1 MAGTPYWMAPEV
13 WKAIKQQIF
22 FGKKPCSPRHSS
34 IDHLSPNAQIVN
46 QQAYDAKVDIWS
58 MGIMALEMKDGE
70 PPYMG
75 TDPVRV
81 IWLIAQHGKPDIHG
95 KEKLSPEFID
105 FLDKCLEVVVII
117 VIVTMILV
125 KSVIK
130 TIHRWTLMRDGQQS
144 S

>member
-13 WKAIKQQIF
+13 WEAIHQKIFLEKALL
-22 FGKKPCSPRHSS
+22 PPPPSS
-34 IDHLSPNAQIVN
+34 YIDLSPNAQIVN

-75 TDPVRV
+75 TDPIRA

-105 FLDKCLEVVVII
+105 FLDKCLEVVVVI
-117 VIVTMILV
+117 VIVIMIPI
-125 KSVIK
+125 KSMIK
-130 TIHRWTLMRDGQQS
+130 HNYTGGR
-144 S
+144 